1 MGNIFL
7 IIKATKIQ
15 MIDYGKIDKSYNAH
29 LNFKMMEEEI
39 ETAKSVIEA
48 LQIIK
53 DWTEGIK

>member
-1 MGNIFL
+1 
-7 IIKATKIQ
+7 